1 MRTLR
6 RLLGHLLTSPSRSR
20 RVAAWILG
28 IAGPPLVAVA
38 AIPVRAQLGLAGFLF
53 AALLIVIVVAV
64 IGGLRPA
71 VATVVVSFLAGAVLF
86 ARPYGSLRVYLQLDN
101 VPLVGFVV
109 VGATIAIL
117 VNELA
122 LVAEEQADLRQ
133 VEAALR
139 RVATLV
145 ARGAPARDLFAAA
158 TAEVGDLL
166 RVERAGMGRFE
177 SDGTVT
183 ILSGWSRVGEAIDV
197 GSRRALG
204 HGDVSST
211 VARTGRPARSERYSG
226 ATGWVEAVFGGAGV
240 RSAIGAPI
248 TVEARLWGVMIAG
261 SIHDAPLPA
270 DAGARLA
277 GFTEL
282 LATAIANAESRDELA
297 ASRARIV
304 SAADETRRR
313 IERDLHDGAQQ
324 RLVSLGLALRAA
336 QMTVPAELGEL
347 DGELSRV
354 VDGLSGVM
362 GELREM
368 ARGIHPAI
376 LAEGGLGT
384 ALRTLGRR
392 SGIPVELD
400 LRADGRFPDGV
411 EVAAYYVVSEALT
424 NAAKHAAASV
434 ARVRVEV
441 VDDVLRV
448 SVSDD
453 GAGGADPT
461 RGSGLIGLRDRVE
474 AVGGTIAVDSPR
486 GGGTAVAV
494 ELPLAD

>member
-1 MRTLR
+1 
-6 RLLGHLLTSPSRSR
+6 
-20 RVAAWILG
+20 VLG
-28 IAGPPLVAVA
+28 ILGPPLVALAGV
-38 AIPVRAQLGLAGFLF
+38 PLRSQLGLAGFLF
-53 AALLIVIVVAV
+53 ATLLVVIVVAV

-71 VATVVVSFLAGAVLF
+71 IATVAVGFLAGAVFF

-158 TAEVGDLL
+158 TAEVGQLL
-166 RVERAGMGRFE
+166 PVERAGMGRLE
-177 SDGTVT
+177 PDGTVT
-183 ILSGWSRVGEAIDV
+183 ILSGWSRVGEQIDV
-197 GSRRALG
+197 GSRSPLG
-204 HGDVSST
+204 EADVGT
-211 VARTGRPARSERYSG
+211 VVAQTGRPARTDSHADG
-226 ATGWVEAVFGGAGV
+226 AGWVEVVFGGAGI

-261 SIHDAPLPA
+261 SILDVPLPP
-270 DAGARLA
+270 DTGARLA

-282 LATAIANAESRDELA
+282 LATAIANAESRGELA

-304 SAADETRRR
+304 AAADETRRR

-324 RLVSLGLALRAA
+324 RLVSLGLGLRAA
-336 QMTVPAELGEL
+336 QMMVPPELAEL

-354 VDGLSGVM
+354 AGGLSGVM

-376 LAEGGLGT
+376 LAEGGLGP

-400 LRADGRFPDGV
+400 LRADARFPDRV
-411 EVAAYYVVSEALT
+411 EVAAYYVASETLT
-424 NAAKHAAASV
+424 NAAKHAGASV

-441 VDDVLRV
+441 VDEVLRV
-448 SVSDD
+448 TVSDD
-453 GAGGADPT
+453 GTGGADPT
-461 RGSGLIGLRDRVE
+461 RGSGLVGLRDRVE
-474 AVGGTIAVDSPR
+474 ALGGTITLDSPR
-486 GGGTAVAV
+486 GAGTTVAVA
-494 ELPLAD
+494 LPLGD